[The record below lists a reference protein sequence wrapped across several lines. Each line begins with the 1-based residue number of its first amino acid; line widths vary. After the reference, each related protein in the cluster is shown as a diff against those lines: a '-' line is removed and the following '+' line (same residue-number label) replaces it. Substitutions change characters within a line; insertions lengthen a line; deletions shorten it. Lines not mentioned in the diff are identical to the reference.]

1 MYSISCRP
9 TARKEGVSKS
19 EFRKNA
25 LIGLILAVTFGLGW
39 IFGLLGTT
47 SLPDAVRLPSVYLF
61 TILVSTQGLLT
72 FVLRVLRSPDVRNE
86 WKKWFYTLTCR
97 VDSYIQSSHQKGKQ
111 HQVKGSSSDTLRRER
126 HHRSTLGSTTL
137 TSGPSDTLRSRGH
150 YSDTV
155 HKTSQH
161 QLESV
166 IEEVDATIE
175 EPPATIP
182 QVRKLTVI
190 ENRQIVDDVDLH
202 DSVAPAPDTREL
214 EPSIPMSP
222 ELTLPGQQ
230 LQPTRQT
237 AFVLENT
244 QMDSEQGS
252 PNNTDNSESWSEWI
266 EGDAEVTETVF
277 INFSA
282 ETRF

>member
-61 TILVSTQGLLT
+61 TILVGTQGLLT

-97 VDSYIQSSHQKGKQ
+97 VDSYIQSSHRKGKQ
-111 HQVKGSSSDTLRRER
+111 HQVKSSSSDTLRRER
-126 HHRSTLGSTTL
+126 HRISTLGSTTL
-137 TSGPSDTLRSRGH
+137 TSGSSDTLHSRGH
-150 YSDTV
+150 YSDTL
-155 HKTSQH
+155 HRTSQH

-190 ENRQIVDDVDLH
+190 ENRQITDDVDLH
-202 DSVAPAPDTREL
+202 ELGGPTPVRSEL
-214 EPSIPMSP
+214 EPSIPSP
-222 ELTLPGQQ
+222 ELTLPAQQ
-230 LQPTRQT
+230 LQPIRQT

-244 QMDSEQGS
+244 QMDSEPGS

-266 EGDAEVTETVF
+266 EGDAEVTEAVF